1 MILWESDNLC
11 VFKSQKMI
19 TGGLIDTEDEE
30 RQTLRPVLMLKETK
44 MAIAL

>member
-19 TGGLIDTEDEE
+19 AGGLIDTESEE
-30 RQTLRPVLMLKETK
+30 CQTLKQILMLKEIK
-44 MAIAL
+44 LAIAL